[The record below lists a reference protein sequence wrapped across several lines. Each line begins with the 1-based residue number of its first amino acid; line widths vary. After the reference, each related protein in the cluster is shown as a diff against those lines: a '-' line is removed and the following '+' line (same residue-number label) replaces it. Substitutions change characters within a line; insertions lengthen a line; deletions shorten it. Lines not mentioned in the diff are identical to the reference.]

1 MTELLDIDKESLN
14 IDFEPDTFGHAEN
27 GPEILTQGGAKYYYH
42 CRGYHKEHIYRW
54 RAPSG
59 AEVLVCREPVWYN
72 DELARYDSLGFVPSF
87 CKEYGI
93 TKTMKFYGVG
103 DHGGGPTRKEIEHW
117 MEMQTWP
124 LMPTIQFGTLK
135 EFYES
140 LEEKREQFPVVE
152 QELNYI
158 FSGCY
163 HTVQDQTCK
172 QTR

>member
-1 MTELLDIDKESLN
+1 MARHLLYTRNYLSKLLDIDKESLN

-27 GPEILTQGGAKYYYH
+27 GPEILSQGGVKYYYH

-59 AEVLVCREPVWYN
+59 TEVLVYREPVWYN

-103 DHGGGPTRKEIEHW
+103 DHGGGPTRKKSSIGWKCRH
-117 MEMQTWP
+117 
-124 LMPTIQFGTLK
+124 G
-135 EFYES
+135 
-140 LEEKREQFPVVE
+140 
-152 QELNYI
+152 
-158 FSGCY
+158 
-163 HTVQDQTCK
+163 H
-172 QTR
+172 

>member
-1 MTELLDIDKESLN
+1 MQ
-14 IDFEPDTFGHAEN
+14 EN

-103 DHGGGPTRKEIEHW
+103 DHGGGPTRKEIE
-117 MEMQTWP
+117 
-124 LMPTIQFGTLK
+124 TLDGNADLAADADD
-135 EFYES
+135 S
-140 LEEKREQFPVVE
+140 VW
-152 QELNYI
+152 
-158 FSGCY
+158 
-163 HTVQDQTCK
+163 HTQ
-172 QTR
+172 RIL